1 MAMTICMGIFEPSA
15 TSLAYRETLAS
26 TISALRRVRPRI
38 PFNKLP
44 AHRIPTLWTLY
55 RGILRSAPSE
65 PVRSRSWMDVVFLKY
80 E

>member
-1 MAMTICMGIFEPSA
+1 MAIFESSS
-15 TSLAYRETLAS
+15 TSLAYRQTVAS
-26 TISALRRVRPRI
+26 LISALRRVRPRV

-65 PVRSRSWMDVVFLKY
+65 PVRSRSWMEVMSLND

>member
-1 MAMTICMGIFEPSA
+1 MAILESSSNSM
-15 TSLAYRETLAS
+15 AYRQALADL
-26 TISALRRVRPRI
+26 ISGLRRVRPRVS
-38 PFNKLP
+38 FNKLP

-65 PVRSRSWMDVVFLKY
+65 PVRSRSWMEVMFLKN